1 MHVEKIMLL
10 SIKNFFKNKKQK
22 KLGRPVGST
31 YVDKSKTV
39 NWYLYKNTYDRLRNL
54 SYTSRRTNTS
64 IINEAIELLQ
74 EYVEQESYNIEDII
88 DIDIEDNKDYCNKVS
103 FNIRLTN
110 IPFLSELRTKKQYS
124 YAKIIAAAL
133 VLIEQDLCLS
143 QEILE
148 NPNPGVSR
156 IYSSNDKYRTRK

>member
-1 MHVEKIMLL
+1 MLL
-10 SIKNFFKNKKQK
+10 SIKNFFKKKEPK

-54 SYTSRRTNTS
+54 AYTSRRTNTS

-74 EYVEQESYNIEDII
+74 EYTEQESYDIEDII
-88 DIDIEDNKDYCNKVS
+88 DIDTDIHKDSCNKVS
-103 FNIRLTN
+103 FKLRLVN
-110 IPFLSELRTKKQYS
+110 IPFLAELRTKKQYP

-133 VLIEQDLCLS
+133 VLLEQDLCLS
-143 QEILE
+143 EEVLE
-148 NPNPGVSR
+148 NPNPGASR
-156 IYSSNDKYRTRK
+156 IYSSNDKYRIRR